1 MTDSNAEAT
10 PSPLAATLAEVT
22 ANLIRDLNASIE
34 ELTSEE
40 LNARPI
46 ESGSSIGFHA
56 WHVLRTIDNILNF
69 VFYRDR
75 PVWVT
80 EGLHEKLSLPRI
92 DQGTGMTDEEANALH
107 FASASDLVSYGT
119 GVLEVV
125 QPKIEGMDEE
135 FLLGATQTR
144 IAGRTAERQRMFS
157 LSQVVIAHG
166 REHYGQIQVLR
177 QLLGK
182 PSLGA

>member
-1 MTDSNAEAT
+1 MTDSTAEAT
-10 PSPLAATLAEVT
+10 PSPLAPTLAEVT
-22 ANLIRDLNASIE
+22 ANLIRDLNTSIE

-56 WHVLRTIDNILNF
+56 WHVLRTIDNIVNF

-75 PVWVT
+75 PFWVT
-80 EGLHEKLSLPRI
+80 EGLHEQLDLPRI

-107 FASASDLVSYGT
+107 FRSAADLVSYGT

-135 FLLGATQTR
+135 FLLGTTQTR

-177 QLLGK
+177 QLLGR
-182 PSLGA
+182 PSLGS